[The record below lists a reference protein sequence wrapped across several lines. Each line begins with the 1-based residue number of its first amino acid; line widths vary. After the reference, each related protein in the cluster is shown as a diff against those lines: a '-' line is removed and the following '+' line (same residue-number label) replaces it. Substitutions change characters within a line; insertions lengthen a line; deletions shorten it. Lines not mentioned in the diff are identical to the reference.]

1 MRPDKTVFRF
11 ILVGILNTAV
21 GAGIMFFCYN
31 ILHLGYWL
39 SSAANYI
46 LASILS
52 YFLNRNFTFRYKGR
66 SYRTVL
72 RFALNIALCYGAA
85 YGIAK
90 PLVRAALS
98 GYSTGIQE
106 NLAMLVGMCLFVA
119 LNYLGQRFFVFSPD
133 RH

>member
-39 SSAANYI
+39 SSAANYV

-52 YFLNRNFTFRYKGR
+52 YFLNRNFTFRYKDG

-72 RFALNIALCYGAA
+72 RFVLNIALCYGVA

-98 GYSTGIQE
+98 GCSIGIQE